1 MVAKVTGPPSRLII
15 GRILSS
21 PSLVF
26 RNESESGGSMLAND
40 DARKFVGKYSS
51 RIYPSWNFPRNGKS
65 GVVEYFG
72 ELEIFIRSRMLS
84 I

>member
-21 PSLVF
+21 LVF
-26 RNESESGGSMLAND
+26 RNESESGGSMFAND